1 MYQRYAQDV
10 VKTALQDT
18 PAVVVVGPR
27 QCGKTTLIK
36 GFASDQNWSYVTL
49 DDLNQLQFAKDD
61 PVGFVRSFRSR
72 HIIIDEIQRVP
83 ELMLPLKQAI
93 DEDRQ
98 PGRYLLSG
106 SANAMALPKVADSL
120 AGRLE
125 VVNLYPLSQSEVLG
139 KPPSF
144 LTKLLAGELPMTSRT
159 RVRDELLQWVCQG
172 GFPEVLGR
180 SSEARKMAWFQ
191 QYMTS
196 LVQKDLVDI
205 ADIEHLNLMPKLIQI
220 LANQAAQLVNY
231 SQISEA
237 LQIPRQTVKR
247 YMGLLKQLFVFQELP
262 AWHGNENKR
271 LVKTPKVHMVDTGLA
286 CGVRRIN
293 AARLAEDRALFGHLL
308 ENYIFCEL
316 QKMASWS
323 EEPLYFYHYRDK
335 DKVEVDIVIETA
347 LGDVIAIEVKSGAT
361 ITPADFKGLERLRD
375 VVGDRFKMG
384 ILLYDGDHSNQLSDR
399 ICLAP
404 LGVVWE

>member
-1 MYQRYAQDV
+1 MYQRYAQEKV
-10 VKTALQDT
+10 ETALQDT

-36 GFASDQNWSYVTL
+36 SFASDQSWSYVTL
-49 DDLNQLQFAKDD
+49 DDLNQLQFAQVD
-61 PVGFVRSFRSR
+61 PVGFVRSFGAR
-72 HIIIDEIQRVP
+72 HVIIDEIQRVP

-139 KPPSF
+139 KPSSF
-144 LTKLLAGELPMTSRT
+144 LTRLLAGELPMTTCT
-159 RVRDELLQWVCQG
+159 RLRDELVQQICKG
-172 GFPEVLGR
+172 GFPEVLARG
-180 SSEARKMAWFQ
+180 SEARRMAWFQ
-191 QYMTS
+191 QYMMS

-205 ADIEHLNLMPKLIQI
+205 ADIEHLALMPKLIHM
-220 LANQAAQLVNY
+220 LSNQAAQLMNY

-247 YMGLLKQLFVFQELP
+247 YMELLKQLFVFQELT

-271 LVKTPKVHMVDTGLA
+271 LVKTPKIHMIDTGLA

-293 AARLAEDRALFGHLL
+293 TARLTEDRTLFGHLL
-308 ENYIFCEL
+308 ENYVFCEL
-316 QKMASWS
+316 QKIASWS
-323 EEPLYFYHYRDK
+323 EEQFYFYHYRDK

-347 LGDVIAIEVKSGAT
+347 MGDVIAIEVKSGAT
-361 ITPADFKGLERLRD
+361 ITSADFKGLERLRD

-384 ILLYDGDHSNQLSDR
+384 VLLYDGDHSNQLPDR
-399 ICLAP
+399 ICSAP
-404 LGVVWE
+404 LGVIWE